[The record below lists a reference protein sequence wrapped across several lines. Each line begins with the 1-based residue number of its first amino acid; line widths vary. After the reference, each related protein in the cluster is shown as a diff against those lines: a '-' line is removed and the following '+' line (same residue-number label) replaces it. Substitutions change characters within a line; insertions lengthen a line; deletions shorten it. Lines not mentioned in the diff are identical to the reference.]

1 MNTIFLDIDGVL
13 ATNKEYGTNRTK
25 FRKKYPEAERLRIP
39 YPFNKGCVD
48 IFNEIITETNSFIVL
63 SSDWRE
69 YWNLSEIDEI
79 FKYNGVI
86 KSPEDFTTTEIV
98 SFGNSVKNRVYQ
110 IGQYLNTHPEITNW
124 VAIDDMNM
132 KGYMKITNEDDKMV
146 LTKDSE
152 GLKQKGIK
160 NKIINILNPKL

>member
-1 MNTIFLDIDGVL
+1 M
-13 ATNKEYGTNRTK
+13 
-25 FRKKYPEAERLRIP
+25 
-39 YPFNKGCVD
+39 
-48 IFNEIITETNSFIVL
+48 

-69 YWNLSEIDEI
+69 HWNLSEIDEI

-86 KSPEDFTTTEIV
+86 KSPEDFTITEVV
-98 SFGNSVKNRVYQ
+98 SFGNLVRNRVYQ

-132 KGYMKITNEDDKMV
+132 KKYMEITNEDDKMV

-152 GLKQKGIK
+152 GLKQLGIK